1 MRVFVRWLMR
11 SVILLFS
18 EEWVNAQQKVQT
30 MQAAYR
36 IQALCD
42 AELHI
47 FKAALTDLERM
58 QIEATQAIARIPT
71 AQRLINEMLQE
82 RMQHLAHT
90 VREESTE
97 KRVMTLKSVR
107 QQ

>member
-18 EEWVNAQQKVQT
+18 EEWVNAQQKVKT

-42 AELHI
+42 AELHV
-47 FKAALTDLERM
+47 FKAALTDLEHM
-58 QIEATQAIARIPT
+58 QIEA
-71 AQRLINEMLQE
+71 AQSITRFPASRELINEMLQE
-82 RMQHLAHT
+82 RMQHLART
-90 VREESTE
+90 VQEAATE
-97 KRVMTLKSVR
+97 KRMAALKSAR
-107 QQ
+107 